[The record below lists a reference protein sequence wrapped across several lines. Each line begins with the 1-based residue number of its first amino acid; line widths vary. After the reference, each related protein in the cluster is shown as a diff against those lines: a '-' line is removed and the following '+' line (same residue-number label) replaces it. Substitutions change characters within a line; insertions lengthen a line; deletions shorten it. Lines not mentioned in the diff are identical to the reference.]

1 MITLYQRQ
9 DCPFCWRVRLILS
22 ALDLE
27 YRSVDIALG
36 EKHPDILAISPQG
49 RSSVPVLIDPQAELV
64 IWESSVIISYLMEQ
78 YAGDAECSEDN
89 AADNARIAMI
99 NSYADSALGS
109 AIKDTIF
116 EKRAK
121 TVSEWDRDL
130 LEQSD
135 QRWRSCCCELNRWFE
150 QGLCSA
156 KPIQLAV
163 LGTRLALAQAYGLQ
177 IPRQQI
183 ALRCWFEAF
192 VRSALYRQTLPR
204 SIYWQGECCD
214 YAGGEISQKFKSVS
228 S

>member
-9 DCPFCWRVRLILS
+9 DCPFCWRIRVILS
-22 ALDLE
+22 ALGVE

-49 RSSVPVLIDPQAELV
+49 KSSVPVLIDPQAELV
-64 IWESSVIISYLMEQ
+64 IWESAVIISYLMEQ
-78 YAGDAECSEDN
+78 YGGGAECSEDN

-99 NSYADSALGS
+99 NSYADSALGG

-130 LEQSD
+130 LEQSG
-135 QRWRSCCCELNRWFE
+135 QRWRSCCCELNGWFE
-150 QGLCSA
+150 QGWHSV
-156 KPIQLAV
+156 KPLQHAI
-163 LGTRLALAQAYGLQ
+163 LGTRLALASAYGLQ
-177 IPRQQI
+177 IPQQQI

-192 VRSALYRQTLPR
+192 VSSSLYRQTLPR
-204 SIYWQGECCD
+204 SIYWQGDRYD
-214 YAGGEISQKFKSVS
+214 YAGGEISQQK
-228 S
+228 